1 MTTTS
6 KIAHLRIT
14 PQVKRMT
21 LERWQKWKPTDGWK
35 YDWTN
40 GETIKYKKM
49 VSQEQRYIVDNLQRL
64 FVATSYYQ
72 QKDSLLPECE
82 VRWDENR
89 YRVPDLAYFTHD
101 QNKLSAQGLYQ
112 IPSFIIEILS
122 PTDNYTRVQIKL
134 KEYFDKGVKTV
145 WHIYPPD
152 NTITVYTSYYDVK
165 IYHGD
170 MICSAAPALTNF
182 EVSVAD
188 VFAL

>member
-1 MTTTS
+1 MTTAS
-6 KIAHLRIT
+6 KTAHLRIT

-49 VSQEQRYIVDNLQRL
+49 LSQEQRYIVKNLQRL
-64 FVATSYYQ
+64 FAETVYYNQ
-72 QKDSLLPECE
+72 NDSLTPECE

-89 YRVPDLAYFTHD
+89 YRVPDLAYFTND
-101 QNKLSAQGLYQ
+101 QDKLSAQGIYQ
-112 IPSFIIEILS
+112 IPCFIIEILS
-122 PTDNYTRVQIKL
+122 PTDNYTRVQMKL
-134 KEYFDKGVKTV
+134 KEYFDEGVKTV
-145 WHIYPPD
+145 WHIYPPEK
-152 NTITVYTSYYDVK
+152 TITVYTSLYDVK

-170 MICSAAPALTNF
+170 MICLAAPALSNF